1 MDKEKN
7 IAKGNISYKSFQ
19 KMLKM
24 QVKELKFECI
34 NCLKYCRKI
43 KFLNK

>member
-7 IAKGNISYKSFQ
+7 LTKGNISYKSFQ

-24 QVKELKFECI
+24 QAKELKFECI
-34 NCLKYCRKI
+34 Y
-43 KFLNK
+43 